1 MNERHFNLKIVEAE
15 YDAKGIL
22 RNLLNLYAYDRSEFT
37 GNDSNSFGVFEYVY
51 LDHYWTPQGKDEGR
65 IPYLL
70 KVNNKLAGFVLV
82 NSVSCLNRKDITH
95 SIAEFFIMR
104 KWRRKGIGKATA
116 FELFNKL
123 SGKWEVSQERKNK
136 NAQIFW
142 RSIINEYTQGSY
154 EEFKTD
160 DKFVQIFKSSSIYN
174 KGAT

>member
-1 MNERHFNLKIVEAE
+1 MIEAS
-15 YDAKGIL
+15 
-22 RNLLNLYAYDRSEFT
+22 LLAMIQTVSECLSMCT
-37 GNDSNSFGVFEYVY
+37 
-51 LDHYWTPQGKDEGR
+51 LTIIGR
-65 IPYLL
+65 RKEKMKAESHICL

-123 SGKWEVSQERKNK
+123 PGKWEVSQERKNK